1 MYGYEIEVKDD
12 APWKEKLNIFSVL
25 VPLIKE
31 DESNTG
37 LLNKTEIIDLLVKTT
52 MDALHE
58 SFEKKTVQEDF
69 QFYNEADYFE
79 TVFNLETFI
88 DIIDTLAKYQEL
100 KVYLEGTSFYM
111 DKIFSKIEY
120 KNSEEKKA
128 AIKDLYEKFISQIGI
143 MMSFPEGNA
152 PSSEKDFTIL
162 NFMDNKDKIEYN
174 LAGLVNSHNSINYGN
189 VITEKMVDILV
200 DENILNF
207 SSFQNILDNSSDI
220 NVDEITQHRDII
232 EYFLQTYIDNKVTTK
247 QQRKEIINVLDNY
260 KNETDDLSVFLL
272 DCLNNVLLEDTPNRN
287 SIKADWLGDNL
298 NIDAGVLEEDED
310 EDDPFKNL

>member
-272 DCLNNVLLEDTPNRN
+272 DCLNNVLLENTPNRN

>member
-128 AIKDLYEKFISQIGI
+128 AIKDLYEKFISQIGT